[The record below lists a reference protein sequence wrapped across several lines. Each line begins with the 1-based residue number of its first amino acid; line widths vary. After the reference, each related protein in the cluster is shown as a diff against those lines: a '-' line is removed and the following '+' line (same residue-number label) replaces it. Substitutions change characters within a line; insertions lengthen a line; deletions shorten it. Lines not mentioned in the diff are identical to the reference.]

1 MMCSPGSQER
11 AQLHAKKKA
20 SGAEAQGASAKRG
33 GEQRK
38 FGVRHSCLGCS
49 YEKCDSRERD
59 FLNQGRCFFK
69 LIIDRC
75 TRCPV
80 LGEFLRNICV
90 WNHRG
95 FIIVYLLSSAWV
107 PTSPAVRK
115 FLQTPVAAFSGCAW
129 EKKEDRSHF
138 GLSGPAEPCPLRSPF
153 QT

>member
-11 AQLHAKKKA
+11 AQLHAKRKA

-49 YEKCDSRERD
+49 YEKYDSRERD

-80 LGEFLRNICV
+80 PQCWKGYRSCLGRAYHLVCDLGCHAAHHAQVGWHGGNLPCCR
-90 WNHRG
+90 
-95 FIIVYLLSSAWV
+95 V
-107 PTSPAVRK
+107 PAHSRWLGWSV
-115 FLQTPVAAFSGCAW
+115 G
-129 EKKEDRSHF
+129 
-138 GLSGPAEPCPLRSPF
+138 
-153 QT
+153 

>member
-1 MMCSPGSQER
+1 MMCSPGSQEL

-49 YEKCDSRERD
+49 YEKYDSRERD

-75 TRCPV
+75 TRCAV

-95 FIIVYLLSSAWV
+95 FIIVYLFFIDFY
-107 PTSPAVRK
+107 R
-115 FLQTPVAAFSGCAW
+115 F
-129 EKKEDRSHF
+129 
-138 GLSGPAEPCPLRSPF
+138 PLIVIEF
-153 QT
+153 IIFYVFALIFIDFH